1 MNVPVIARQVAD
13 ALQRVVPGTDLT
25 SETFEEDRVRVTMN
39 WRDALVLIDFIEE
52 HKKAMRPSQRQVSLF
67 GPTDQ

>member
-52 HKKAMRPSQRQVSLF
+52 HKKTRRPSQRQVSLF